1 MTHTS
6 ESLSALKF
14 SEVKAIA
21 QELAIDPSGKKTKK
35 ESWIVAI
42 LDFQP
47 LPVVA
52 EVEEIPEVIAA
63 PIVTKSRIIAAK
75 SYAQKNYE
83 SWGSQVVESMTDE
96 MLAESIANAS
106 DLWDWARSMKSE
118 YSRCTV
124 AA

>member
-14 SEVKAIA
+14 AEVKAIA
-21 QELAIDPSGKKTKK
+21 AELNIVPSGNKSKK

-47 LPVVA
+47 LPIIA
-52 EVEEIPEVIAA
+52 EVVEVEAVIAA
-63 PIVTKSRIIAAK
+63 PIVTKSRLIAAK

-83 SWGSQVVESMTDE
+83 SWGSMVVESMTDE

-106 DLWDWARSMKSE
+106 DLWDWARSMKAE
-118 YSRCTV
+118 YSRSTV

>member
-21 QELAIDPSGKKTKK
+21 AELNIVPSGNKSKK

-47 LPVVA
+47 LPIIA
-52 EVEEIPEVIAA
+52 EVVEVEAVIAA
-63 PIVTKSRIIAAK
+63 PIVTKSRLNAAK
-75 SYAQKNYE
+75 SYAQKNYD
-83 SWGSQVVESMTDE
+83 SWGSMVIKSMTDIE
-96 MLAESIANAS
+96 LAESIANAA
-106 DLWDWARSMKSE
+106 DLWDWARSMKAE
-118 YSRCTV
+118 YSRC
-124 AA
+124 AAAA

>member
-1 MTHTS
+1 MTHTT
-6 ESLSALKF
+6 ESLSALKL

-21 QELAIDPSGKKTKK
+21 AELNIVPSGNKSKK
-35 ESWIVAI
+35 ESFIVAI

-47 LPVVA
+47 LSFVEV
-52 EVEEIPEVIAA
+52 VEEIIPVIAA
-63 PIVTKSRIIAAK
+63 PIVTKSRLNAAK

-83 SWGSQVVESMTDE
+83 SWGSMVVESMTDE

-106 DLWDWARSMKSE
+106 DLWDWARSMKAE
-118 YSRCTV
+118 YSRSTV